1 MALSPGL
8 GPGAR
13 RILREFAGPWNGYEA
28 RGAATGREGMRMAL
42 LRRSGRWSWRRGTPD
57 PQAATAYGSLKADR
71 TREVASFDGSIL
83 VVDEFGP
90 AEAGSGVIF
99 LHGICL
105 DSRIWHHQFPE
116 AGHPDPWR
124 RVFYDARGHG
134 RSLSVGD
141 APPDLSTLA
150 ADLRAVIAATGLCE
164 VVLVGHS
171 MGGMTVLRFCA
182 DYPEAVAATVRGLV
196 LVNTTY
202 AEALRTF
209 ALVGAGKI
217 EARARRLLDWVLA
230 EPRRHRHLRL
240 TQSRLSRFVVRSLGF
255 GRGASPTQIAF
266 VTRMLEA
273 FPTPAMTGLLSSLF
287 SFSLESGLGRIP
299 VPTLIIAGGQD
310 RMTGVVASRRMA
322 ERIPGSELVVFE
334 GSGHLTIIEEPERF
348 NKVLQ
353 RFVCRVL
360 VDGPAV
366 AAVREPE
373 A

>member
-1 MALSPGL
+1 MVS
-8 GPGAR
+8 
-13 RILREFAGPWNGYEA
+13 
-28 RGAATGREGMRMAL
+28 
-42 LRRSGRWSWRRGTPD
+42 
-57 PQAATAYGSLKADR
+57 
-71 TREVASFDGSIL
+71 SFDGSAL

-90 AEAGSGVIF
+90 PEARSGAIF

-116 AGHPDPWR
+116 AGQPDPWR

-134 RSLSVGD
+134 RSLSLGD

-150 ADLRAVIAATGLCE
+150 ADLRAVTEAVGLDE

-182 DYPEAVAATVRGLV
+182 DYPAVVAATVRGLV

-240 TQSRLSRFVVRSLGF
+240 SHGRLSRFVVRLLGF
-255 GRGASPTQIAF
+255 GRAASPTQIAF

-273 FPTPAMTGLLSSLF
+273 FPTPAMTGLLRSLL
-287 SFSLESGLGRIP
+287 SFSLESELGKIQ
-299 VPTLIIAGGQD
+299 VPTLIIAGGRD

-334 GSGHLTIIEEPERF
+334 ACGHLTIVEEPQRF
-348 NKVLQ
+348 NDLVGRFLQ
-353 RFVCRVL
+353 RVL
-360 VDGPAV
+360 G
-366 AAVREPE
+366 AAAGRGGTRAPP
-373 A
+373 